1 MSPAAH
7 LPFQQGQMRRAIPPI
22 RRLLS
27 LMVRSASN
35 GDAALADRR
44 GGCLAG
50 RAAFESVDGAAA
62 VDEGAD
68 DHTEVA
74 DSTRPR
80 TSRAGRVL
88 DRGEYPVQLSEP
100 VDVAAGVELF
110 PGVVERRGER
120 A

>member
-35 GDAALADRR
+35 AGAAPADRR

-80 TSRAGRVL
+80 ASRPARVL
-88 DRGEYPVQLSEP
+88 DPREYPVQPSEP
-100 VDVAAGVELF
+100 VDAPHGVEPF
-110 PGVVERRGER
+110 TGGEP
-120 A
+120 